1 MCGYGVGCHGS
12 LLKSIFA
19 LLKSVFNCWFFCSGP
34 MNAQLFFHFITSQS
48 TVWLLSSALAISNS
62 NSQFATCPT
71 RCLFSFWQSHLTY
84 LQDHGCRIGAKAPVS
99 RCPQGFY
106 FEFWLCSE
114 FCFVSHH
121 WLSKLSFIKMKH
133 NSSPFAQFIPL
144 LHTSVVFPTCSSP
157 RSRVSLRLSLC
168 LHGNRIARCLVL
180 IHGLVAQSGY
190 GSQWIWWWLGA
201 LQSFA
206 GSYCRHL
213 KYFTAVGFHPGGHS
227 CIDDEILGDACCSCS
242 TRIQAWLQAWA
253 AYLNLL
259 SRLLFAAPEA
269 TGYDVFF
276 SFKDLMRDFTYYIDF
291 EIFFK
296 CAVQAQCY
304 A

>member
-1 MCGYGVGCHGS
+1 MPKV
-12 LLKSIFA
+12 
-19 LLKSVFNCWFFCSGP
+19 
-34 MNAQLFFHFITSQS
+34 
-48 TVWLLSSALAISNS
+48 LA
-62 NSQFATCPT
+62 
-71 RCLFSFWQSHLTY
+71 
-84 LQDHGCRIGAKAPVS
+84 VS

-106 FEFWLCSE
+106 FEFSLCSE
-114 FCFVSHH
+114 FCFSLTLLTFKAELHQDETQLKPFCSIRALYSSHCCTLQLFSQH
-121 WLSKLSFIKMKH
+121 AAAHAAEF
-133 NSSPFAQFIPL
+133 
-144 LHTSVVFPTCSSP
+144 
-157 RSRVSLRLSLC
+157 SLRLSLC

-206 GSYCRHL
+206 GSYWRHL